1 MKDGRLNDERFDALM
16 RDAAETFRRPDA
28 PPVDE
33 MWREVEAAH
42 FGGSRRAGRG
52 DDGSRMPRMSG
63 MRQTQ
68 RMHWWIGLAATLV
81 VGVALGRASMALGGA
96 RKAAAPVAAETQVAT
111 VAPSTIRDSLAVP
124 YDVETSKYLGQA
136 AALLIALP
144 TEAQA
149 GGGRTADAQFVARAG
164 ELLTRT
170 RLLLDSPAASD
181 PSMRRLLE
189 DLELV
194 LAQAVRLENGH
205 SRTELDLINR
215 ALEQRDVIPRLRTAV
230 ADISAN

>member
-1 MKDGRLNDERFDALM
+1 MKDEQMNDERFDALM
-16 RDAAETFRRPDA
+16 RDAETFRRPDA
-28 PPVDE
+28 PPLDA
-33 MWREVEAAH
+33 MWGEIDATH
-42 FGGSRRAGRG
+42 FGSASSTR
-52 DDGSRMPRMSG
+52 SRMR
-63 MRQTQ
+63 
-68 RMHWWIGLAATLV
+68 WWVGIAATLI
-81 VGVALGRASMALGGA
+81 VGVALGRASMSLGAG
-96 RKAAAPVAAETQVAT
+96 RGTSAPSPQTQVAT
-111 VAPSTIRDSLAVP
+111 VAPPASATRGDTLAAP
-124 YDVETSKYLGQA
+124 YDVETSKYLGQT
-136 AALLIALP
+136 AALLIGLSSETQPGHA
-144 TEAQA
+144 
-149 GGGRTADAQFVARAG
+149 ADAQFVGRAG

>member
-1 MKDGRLNDERFDALM
+1 MKDEQTNDERFDALM
-16 RDAAETFRRPDA
+16 RDAAETFRRPGA
-28 PPVDE
+28 PPVE
-33 MWREVEAAH
+33 AMWQEIESAH
-42 FGGSRRAGRG
+42 FGGASSQRRRVG
-52 DDGSRMPRMSG
+52 
-63 MRQTQ
+63 
-68 RMHWWIGLAATLV
+68 WWVGLAATLV
-81 VGVALGRASMALGGA
+81 VGVALGRASMSLGGGHGTV
-96 RKAAAPVAAETQVAT
+96 APPQESQQTQVAT
-111 VAPSTIRDSLAVP
+111 VAPPGSAERGDTLATP
-124 YDVETSKYLGQA
+124 YDLETSKYLGQA

-144 TEAQA
+144 SEAQA
-149 GGGRTADAQFVARAG
+149 GRAADAQFVGRAG

-194 LAQAVRLENGH
+194 LAQVVRLENGH
-205 SRTELDLINR
+205 SRTELDLINK